1 MENTY
6 KRLIR
11 FHYYRVC
18 LEREQNKGKWK
29 IIRPYNIADWLGE
42 LDKQGLIQ
50 YNVELSDCTANIQ
63 KIELDEDRYY
73 TIRFYRL
80 RDTNIPSKIKEGHDA
95 MPIDL
100 EEDEYIG
107 EDMNMLYDRSL
118 GVCMIQR
125 NRMSLSV
132 SRIAEWMTKS
142 CEEGYRV
149 RFLPIYDVKNFGAF
163 VNKKIRTI
171 DFTFGNINEDV
182 EIRSLGEII
191 NGVKKL
197 HGLTGHIT
205 ISVGRNKSKELDNA
219 NSLDLI
225 EELQNNRDVIT
236 SAKVKMK
243 DDDKSR
249 TEIVD
254 LFDDML
260 HDYIPFDIE
269 IKKNLDFNAER
280 VAMLNKYKERVIDI
294 KSALE

>member
-6 KRLIR
+6 RRLIR

-18 LEREQNKGKWK
+18 LERKQNNGEWK
-29 IIRPYNIADWLGE
+29 IIQPYNIADWLGG
-42 LDKQGLIQ
+42 LYKQGLIQ

-63 KIELDEDRYY
+63 EIKLDDDKYY
-73 TIRFYRL
+73 TIRFYKL
-80 RDTNIPSKIKEGHDA
+80 RETNIPSKIKEGHDA
-95 MPIDL
+95 KPIDL

-118 GVCMIQR
+118 GICMVQS

-132 SRIAEWMTKS
+132 SRIAEWMTKD
-142 CEEGYRV
+142 CEKGYRV
-149 RFLPIYDVKNFGAF
+149 CFLPIYDVKKLDAF
-163 VNKKIRTI
+163 LNKKIRTI
-171 DFTFGNINEDV
+171 DVTFGNINEDV
-182 EIRSLGEII
+182 VNSSLGEII
-191 NGVKKL
+191 NGVRKF
-197 HGLTGHIT
+197 HGLTGRIT
-205 ISVGRNKSKELDNA
+205 ISVGRKKSRELDKT
-219 NSLDLI
+219 STLDLI
-225 EELQNNRDVIT
+225 EELQNNRDGIT

-254 LFDDML
+254 LFDDAL

-269 IKKNLDFNAER
+269 VKKNLDFDAER
-280 VAMLNKYKERVIDI
+280 IAMLNTYKERIIDI